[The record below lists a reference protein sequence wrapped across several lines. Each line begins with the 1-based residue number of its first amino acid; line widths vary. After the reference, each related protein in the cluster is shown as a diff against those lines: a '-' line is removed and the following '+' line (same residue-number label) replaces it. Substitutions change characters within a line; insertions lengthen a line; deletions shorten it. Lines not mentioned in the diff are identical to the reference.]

1 VFWIVRWNP
10 HPSSKV
16 HPDWAPDC
24 YCCWSCHYLNFA
36 WLRAGSDG
44 SENEGYLYIKTI
56 LYIMIIFRKG
66 LQWNILYIYI
76 YIRIYN
82 MIL

>member
-76 YIRIYN
+76 RIYN